1 MVGDGFCFSLFTCQE
16 KVGKA
21 IPKKP
26 AGDPISQD
34 ISITDSLHQP
44 FWLRNQHEAVCRL
57 VTDLNMKR
65 FACRH
70 QSGSGGSTCQ
80 GADRRSHHVKKIES
94 CLAWQVGTGGQLR
107 MRQECGR
114 RWLGKDRQNG

>member
-1 MVGDGFCFSLFTCQE
+1 
-16 KVGKA
+16 
-21 IPKKP
+21 
-26 AGDPISQD
+26 
-34 ISITDSLHQP
+34 
-44 FWLRNQHEAVCRL
+44 
-57 VTDLNMKR
+57 MKR

-70 QSGSGGSTCQ
+70 QSGFGGSTCQ
-80 GADRRSHHVKKIES
+80 GADRCSHHVKIVEG

>member
-1 MVGDGFCFSLFTCQE
+1 M
-16 KVGKA
+16 GKA

-26 AGDPISQD
+26 AGDQISQD

-80 GADRRSHHVKKIES
+80 GADRCSHHVKKLKAALLGR
-94 CLAWQVGTGGQLR
+94 LAQEVSLGCGKNVEEDGLVKTGR
-107 MRQECGR
+107 MA
-114 RWLGKDRQNG
+114 K

>member
-1 MVGDGFCFSLFTCQE
+1 VGDGFCFSLFTCQE

-26 AGDPISQD
+26 AGDQISQD

-65 FACRH
+65 FAADIN
-70 QSGSGGSTCQ
+70 QGSVAQ
-80 GADRRSHHVKKIES
+80 HAKAQIGA
-94 CLAWQVGTGGQLR
+94 AT
-107 MRQECGR
+107 M
-114 RWLGKDRQNG
+114 